1 MKVAF
6 IFESLRT
13 YIARAAPNFVVRDDL
28 VRLEGRLDELV
39 EITDSLERAVKKL
52 RTDERRRPPRP

>member
-6 IFESLRT
+6 LFESLRA

-39 EITDSLERAVKKL
+39 ELSESLEQAFKAIKAG
-52 RTDERRRPPRP
+52 ERRRPPRP